1 MADRQEHQPPP
12 PRQQQR
18 VRRRTS
24 SLSQHPPNGAD
35 WELNRHPSTLSPSGV
50 DLGLPTQQPVGSGGG
65 GGGGSTKWVAH
76 PKHRSSPLRSNLRR
90 SVGWPL
96 ANLLARDGFLA
107 AALVS
112 NPRGDALPQFW
123 MLQRG
128 VVVFLA
134 ISFNACLSQALRY
147 EPSADELYSVGLWRI
162 STALFVMGSMAA
174 LCSVGYFAWVGIV
187 FASVPKVQFP
197 SFVAQ
202 NGPAFSAATYTH
214 FIAFVT
220 ALLGTETRVWAEH
233 PFWVAGAP
241 WSSRLIGFAGLAG
254 LIIFLYG
261 ALTLINVFSATIC
274 NDNGFDGHIWP
285 GLAESTNVTL
295 QRHQA
300 LVEKEQEKQT
310 QQQLQQQQEIEKAQD
325 EHRNGDKVNS
335 SQRSSVSS
343 SPQAD
348 LLALINGMR
357 ADEVAAWLQTDK
369 RLAVLGDV
377 ARKECIE
384 GSALLEMV
392 HMTAAEASAYYVT
405 LFPSCPR
412 GLGIVLWRMIR
423 SSSSSSSTPRQGGL
437 APRRSTIGRSTSQ
450 LDSTSRAALGMGK

>member
-1 MADRQEHQPPP
+1 MGGPPKASVEPPPFQSPPQRWLAAGQPPR
-12 PRQQQR
+12 PRR
-18 VRRRTS
+18 VPGGRPGLQSPRRRPAAV
-24 SLSQHPPNGAD
+24 LDAAARRRRLPGHLVQRLPLPGPAVRAPRRRAVQRRPLEGQHRPVRD
-35 WELNRHPSTLSPSGV
+35 GV
-50 DLGLPTQQPVGSGGG
+50 D
-65 GGGGSTKWVAH
+65 
-76 PKHRSSPLRSNLRR
+76 
-90 SVGWPL
+90 
-96 ANLLARDGFLA
+96 
-107 AALVS
+107 
-112 NPRGDALPQFW
+112 
-123 MLQRG
+123 
-128 VVVFLA
+128 
-134 ISFNACLSQALRY
+134 
-147 EPSADELYSVGLWRI
+147 
-162 STALFVMGSMAA
+162 AA

-310 QQQLQQQQEIEKAQD
+310 QQQVQQQQELEKAQD
-325 EHRNGDKVNS
+325 EHRIGDKVNC
-335 SQRSSVSS
+335 SQRISVVS